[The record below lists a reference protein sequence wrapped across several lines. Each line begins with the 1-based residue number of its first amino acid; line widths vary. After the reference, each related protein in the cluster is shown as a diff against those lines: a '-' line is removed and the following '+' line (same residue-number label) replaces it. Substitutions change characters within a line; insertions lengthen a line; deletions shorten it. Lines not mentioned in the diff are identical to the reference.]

1 LPGIDDGAVNMANA
15 LLIARLAVDGGTD
28 LMAATPHEIS
38 GGRRSAPPD
47 WLRGQV
53 YELQQVLDAKGVP
66 LRVVPGVEVKLGPT
80 VAGGLAAG
88 KVMTL
93 GDAGQWV
100 LVEPPFDC
108 LPSDALSHV
117 QAIFDAGFQVV
128 VAHPERCREIQQTL
142 AFVESCAALGAA
154 FQLTSGSLLG
164 HFGGSALRTAEAIL
178 QHAPE
183 WPLVLASD
191 THDAVDRS
199 PNLLAAARDRAAAF
213 VGMDEAQRMVDTRP
227 RAMLLPPR

>member
-1 LPGIDDGAVNMANA
+1 MADA

-28 LMAATPHEIS
+28 IMAATPHEIS
-38 GGRRSAPPD
+38 GGRRTAPPD

-53 YELQQVLDAKGVP
+53 HELQRLLDAKSVP
-66 LRVVPGVEVKLGPT
+66 LRIVPGVEIKLGPT
-80 VAGGLAAG
+80 VAGRLAAG

-100 LVEPPFDC
+100 LIEPPFDH
-108 LPSDALSHV
+108 LPSDALSHI
-117 QAIFDAGFQVV
+117 QSIFDAGFQVV
-128 VAHPERCREIQQTL
+128 LAHPERCREIQQTL
-142 AFVESCAALGAA
+142 AFVEGCAALGAA

-164 HFGGSALRTAEAIL
+164 HFGGAALRTAELLLA
-178 QHAPE
+178 HAHE

-199 PNLLAAARDRAAAF
+199 PNLLAAARAHAAAF
-213 VGMDEAQRMVDTRP
+213 VGIDEAQRMVDARP